1 VGQQVFVCEI
11 DIDSLWPE
19 FSLTDVV
26 SPTGALVWITG
37 GREHEKGL
45 VGLGEVTRT
54 HLTGRERFSRAQR
67 WWARES
73 QQFDDPT
80 GALVAFMSFNYEPD
94 RGDSAVIVPQHLL
107 RRDGNFVSL
116 ATVSAAAATSPLQ
129 FLENLRQHRETHSR
143 HTTIEWRDGALALD
157 RWQEQV
163 SRAVGRIEAGA
174 LDKVV
179 LARSIVGTA
188 DAAIDLGWLVTQ
200 LAQAQPS
207 CWTFLVDGWVG
218 ATPEM
223 LVRRHGP
230 TVASRVLAGTVK
242 RSADEFIDG
251 DLANRLRESDKDL
264 AEHEYAVRSVADV
277 LAAHC
282 TDLDVPAEPSLLRL
296 ANVQHL
302 ATDVTGELAD
312 DVPAVALAGSLHPT
326 AAVCGTPTERAAAVI
341 NELEQLDRGRYAAPV
356 GWSDAHGDGEFGIA
370 LRCGHVLDE
379 QQTQIELF
387 AGCGIVAGS
396 TAESERAESEAKLQA
411 MRKALTP

>member
-1 VGQQVFVCEI
+1 MGHQVFVCEI
-11 DIDSLWPE
+11 DIDSLWSA

-26 SPTGALVWITG
+26 APTGALVWLTG
-37 GREHEKGL
+37 GRAHEKGL
-45 VGLGEVTRT
+45 VGIGEAARAQVS
-54 HLTGRERFSRAQR
+54 GRERFSRAQR
-67 WWARES
+67 WWAQEAHH
-73 QQFDDPT
+73 FDDPT
-80 GALVAFMSFNYEPD
+80 GALVAFMSFNYDAD
-94 RGDSAVIVPQHLL
+94 RGDSAVIVPEHLI

-116 ATVSAAAATSPLQ
+116 ATVSADAAANPIE
-129 FLENLRQHRETHSR
+129 FLETLRQDRSIDVSHS
-143 HTTIEWRDGALALD
+143 IVNWRDGALALD

-179 LARSIVGTA
+179 LARSIVGTT
-188 DAAIDLGWLVTQ
+188 DAAVDLGWLVAR

-251 DLANRLRESDKDL
+251 DLANQLRESDKDL

-282 TDLDVPAEPSLLRL
+282 TDLDVPEEPSLLRL

-341 NELEQLDRGRYAAPV
+341 NELEHLDRGRYAAPV

-379 QQTQIELF
+379 ERTEIELF